1 VEAGAHVQRHEEP
14 AGGDPGSAR
23 VLLPGADG
31 RLAGAA
37 AGGHHDEHPC
47 EIISWDPCG
56 AGFYA
61 SNVLQR
67 KKIAYYFS
75 LAPCEG
81 HISGHRTFVF

>member
-14 AGGDPGSAR
+14 AGGDR

-47 EIISWDPCG
+47 EIISPLLRWI
-56 AGFYA
+56 
-61 SNVLQR
+61 LR
-67 KKIAYYFS
+67 
-75 LAPCEG
+75 
-81 HISGHRTFVF
+81 FVFFAKEKNCILFQFSPL